1 MACDLR
7 ASEGMP
13 SEERTA
19 VVRRPA
25 SDEGRVLA
33 HRYRL
38 FERIDEGGAGEVW
51 RGRDEKLDRDVAIK
65 LLGADAD
72 DAFRARFADEARRAA
87 AVVHPNVVTVFDE
100 GRDGADAFMVMEYVP
115 GKTLRDLVAERGPL
129 PPHEASRLVAQVAAG
144 LDAANAAGVIHC
156 DVKPANVIVDRA
168 GLVKLTDFGIARAA
182 RDRDDQE
189 LLGTARYIAPERI
202 EGGEVTAR
210 TDVYGLGLLAYELLA
225 GRPAFEGVSTEEL
238 MRLRLES
245 PPPSLRFVR
254 VGIDDAIDGVV
265 TRALSRDPGRRQ
277 ASAGEFARALA
288 SATERG
294 DETAPLGMVALPRT
308 IRRWSF
314 PRLDSTVALLAM
326 VAVLVTLLVFF
337 ASFPRGLAPAPTPAA
352 SATAR
357 ATLLAVADGVGGVAG
372 GEVASAVAVNA
383 LAARF
388 FATVARRGRAEALAA
403 AMREAND
410 AVLAATGT
418 ADQHG
423 AASTLV
429 AAAIG
434 ANDAAVGNLGDS
446 RAYLVRDRAVRRL
459 TADHSGDAPN
469 SITRFVGDPRGV
481 QPDVFVEEL
490 LPGDRLVLCS
500 DGLTR
505 YVSDEEIAAQVSE
518 ASLDRAAGTLVDLAN
533 ARGGED
539 NVTVVLYAAA
549 PRGMVVASVGGAL
562 VNAALALLVAIVIA
576 GAVAAVLFAS
586 GALPSSP

>member
-1 MACDLR
+1 M
-7 ASEGMP
+7 
-13 SEERTA
+13 T
-19 VVRRPA
+19 
-25 SDEGRVLA
+25 
-33 HRYRL
+33 
-38 FERIDEGGAGEVW
+38 I
-51 RGRDEKLDRDVAIK
+51 
-65 LLGADAD
+65 
-72 DAFRARFADEARRAA
+72 
-87 AVVHPNVVTVFDE
+87 FDE

-245 PPPSLRFVR
+245 PPPSLRLVR

-288 SATERG
+288 GATERG

-326 VAVLVTLLVFF
+326 VAVLVALLVFF
-337 ASFPRGLAPAPTPAA
+337 ASFPRVLAPAPTPAA
-352 SATAR
+352 SATGPAR
-357 ATLLAVADGVGGVAG
+357 LAAPNVVGKRLAEAIGDLRGSGFGVVQWGPDTTSRGSACTVTRQDPAAGAQFDRGQNATLAYVPGKDCAG
-372 GEVASAVAVNA
+372 K
-383 LAARF
+383 
-388 FATVARRGRAEALAA
+388 
-403 AMREAND
+403 
-410 AVLAATGT
+410 
-418 ADQHG
+418 
-423 AASTLV
+423 
-429 AAAIG
+429 
-434 ANDAAVGNLGDS
+434 GD
-446 RAYLVRDRAVRRL
+446 
-459 TADHSGDAPN
+459 
-469 SITRFVGDPRGV
+469 
-481 QPDVFVEEL
+481 
-490 LPGDRLVLCS
+490 
-500 DGLTR
+500 
-505 YVSDEEIAAQVSE
+505 
-518 ASLDRAAGTLVDLAN
+518 
-533 ARGGED
+533 
-539 NVTVVLYAAA
+539 
-549 PRGMVVASVGGAL
+549 
-562 VNAALALLVAIVIA
+562 
-576 GAVAAVLFAS
+576 
-586 GALPSSP
+586 